1 MDYDFVLVMD
11 AGRAV
16 EFGSPASLLD
26 IKEGVFSELVDATG
40 EESAASLRAMAKK
53 LS

>member
-11 AGRAV
+11 NGRAV
-16 EFGSPASLLD
+16 EFGSPVSLLE
-26 IKEGVFSELVDATG
+26 KEGAFSELVDATG

-53 LS
+53 LP